1 MATKREKDFLHNLDK
16 RMSVLE
22 EVIKRLESN
31 HLSHLQAQIDKIDR
45 RVWMLIAGVV
55 LQLISIVF
63 ICPSCIV
70 SVNTFAITIEEKPL
84 AVPVS
89 IIFKKVN

>member
-1 MATKREKDFLHNLDK
+1 
-16 RMSVLE
+16 MSVLE

-31 HLSHLQAQIDKIDR
+31 HLTHLQAQIDKIDR

-63 ICPSCIV
+63 IFV
-70 SVNTFAITIEEKPL
+70 GGR
-84 AVPVS
+84 
-89 IIFKKVN
+89 

>member
-31 HLSHLQAQIDKIDR
+31 SKEKTSFLNK
-45 RVWMLIAGVV
+45 
-55 LQLISIVF
+55 
-63 ICPSCIV
+63 
-70 SVNTFAITIEEKPL
+70 AIKKAYPK
-84 AVPVS
+84 S
-89 IIFKKVN
+89 FKKNGN

>member
-22 EVIKRLESN
+22 EEIKRLESN
-31 HLSHLQAQIDKIDR
+31 HLTHLQAQIDKIDR

-63 ICPSCIV
+63 IFV
-70 SVNTFAITIEEKPL
+70 GGR
-84 AVPVS
+84 
-89 IIFKKVN
+89 

>member
-22 EVIKRLESN
+22 EVMKRLENN
-31 HLSHLQAQIDKIDR
+31 HLSHLQVQIDKIDR

-55 LQLISIVF
+55 IQLLSIVF
-63 ICPSCIV
+63 IFV
-70 SVNTFAITIEEKPL
+70 GAK
-84 AVPVS
+84 
-89 IIFKKVN
+89 

>member
-31 HLSHLQAQIDKIDR
+31 HLTHLQAQIDKID
-45 RVWMLIAGVV
+45 I
-55 LQLISIVF
+55 QNF
-63 ICPSCIV
+63 IH
-70 SVNTFAITIEEKPL
+70 L
-84 AVPVS
+84 
-89 IIFKKVN
+89 KKIRPILPCTLFNELT